1 MSTIGQRIQEL
12 RKKAGLTQVGLA
24 KKINVSHTQ
33 MTRYEIKDVQPP
45 ADVLKRFAD
54 LFGTSIDYIVRG
66 NKSDFAAES
75 LEDAELIKHFQQI
88 DDLPKEEQGTVLK
101 FLGAYLRDYRAR
113 QAYAA

>member
-1 MSTIGQRIQEL
+1 MSTIGHRIQEL
-12 RKKAGLTQVGLA
+12 RKKEEFTQVELA

-45 ADVLKRFAD
+45 ADVLKRLAD

-66 NKSDFAAES
+66 NKSDFATES

-88 DDLPKEEQGTVLK
+88 DKLPKEEQNTVLK
-101 FLGAYLRDYRAR
+101 FLGAYIRDYKAR
-113 QAYAA
+113 QAYAS